1 MAINFT
7 VSTFTFTTDPDA
19 SVMGQ
24 NMISGGSLT
33 ITPNDGFTV
42 SALDFS
48 APGTL
53 PGQFSSITFTDTA
66 VAGEI
71 NNTVTVSFVFSI
83 LFEMSEALNTINVPF
98 TGHARPVPNKRY
110 IDFRID
116 FIDDTSVNLN
126 GSSAVSSFGSAV
138 TQSGPTGSTTVT
150 TSLSASN
157 VTADFFA
164 QIGTLVVTADDS
176 PDICNFIN
184 PPTIE
189 LVNMPEGTVSLQL
202 DSITRRDGETDTVK
216 VWNYKIMFISE
227 FSLTS
232 NAQVIISY
240 TGVVK
245 KTAKEIKQIIVESTN
260 VAEAGGLKKIKIYG
274 DVGAEFDL
282 TLVKNSNNASIIDTN
297 TANIDVLDRSVG
309 VIRGINKTLSG
320 ITDSSLFSTFEFSQN
335 FPAITSN
342 ESYNL
347 NIYPKNGTT
356 LNSNMT
362 QPPSSQMVFNQYIRP
377 TITINTNAGTNY
389 TVTSATTIAYKG
401 FANHNI
407 NQLKKARK
415 LFPRYK
421 FTYVYTKD
429 GGATKFTTANVPVW
443 SLTST
448 SSNWERTGDADH
460 GNIIEIVGIVVKKN
474 NETTPTVITVTGYV
488 VLKRF
493 GTKNITFTLDSSDF
507 LSVDGAALTTP

>member
-7 VSTFTFTTDPDA
+7 VSTFIFAEDPDA
-19 SVMGQ
+19 SVMGL
-24 NMISGGSLT
+24 NMISGGSFT

-42 SALDFS
+42 SASDFS

-53 PGQFSSITFTDTA
+53 PGQFDSITFTDTA

-83 LFEMSEALNTINVPF
+83 LFEMSAELSTINVPF
-98 TGHARPVPNKRY
+98 TGHARPVDNKRY
-110 IDFRID
+110 IDFRIA

-126 GSSAVSSFGSAV
+126 GSSTVSTIGSTV
-138 TQSGPTGSTTVT
+138 TQSGPSGDPIVT
-150 TSLSASN
+150 TNLSASN
-157 VTADFFA
+157 VTAGSLV

-216 VWNYKIMFISE
+216 VWNYKILFISE

-245 KTAKEIKQIIVESTN
+245 KTAKEIKQIIVGSTDI
-260 VAEAGGLKKIKIYG
+260 AEVGGFKKIKIYG

-282 TLVKNSNNASIIDTN
+282 TLVKSSDSTSIINTN
-297 TANIDVLDRSVG
+297 TANADILDRDVG

-320 ITDSSLFSTFEFSQN
+320 LTSKSLFSTFQFNQN

-356 LNSNMT
+356 LNSSIT
-362 QPPSSQMVFNQYIRP
+362 QPPSSQMVFNQYIMP
-377 TITINTNAGTNY
+377 KITINTDDDGAGNTY
-389 TVTSATTIAYKG
+389 DVTSQTSITFKG
-401 FANHNI
+401 VANHSIHELRHMKN
-407 NQLKKARK
+407 LRE
-415 LFPRYK
+415 RVK
-421 FTYVYTKD
+421 FTYVYTRTS
-429 GGATKFTTANVPVW
+429 GGTTFTTANVPTW
-443 SLTST
+443 SMTDA
-448 SSNWERTGDADH
+448 SSNWDQSVTNH
-460 GNIIEIVGIVVKKN
+460 GNIIEIVDVAIALSSAN
-474 NETTPTVITVTGYV
+474 TVATVTGYV
-488 VLKRF
+488 LLKKF
-493 GTKNITFTLDSSDF
+493 GTANVTFTLDSSDF
-507 LSVDGAALTTP
+507 LTVT

>member
-7 VSTFTFTTDPDA
+7 VSTFTFIEDPDA
-19 SVMGQ
+19 SVMGL

-33 ITPNDGFTV
+33 ITPNEGFTV
-42 SALDFS
+42 SASDFS

-53 PGQFSSITFTDTA
+53 PGQFDSITFTDTA

-83 LFEMSEALNTINVPF
+83 LFEMSAELNTINVPF
-98 TGHARPVPNKRY
+98 TGHARPVDNKRY
-110 IDFRID
+110 IDFRIA

-126 GSSAVSSFGSAV
+126 GSSTVSTIGSTV
-138 TQSGPTGSTTVT
+138 TQSGPSGDPVVT
-150 TSLSASN
+150 TNLSASN
-157 VTADFFA
+157 VTAGFLV

-176 PDICNFIN
+176 PEICNFVN

-189 LVNMPEGTVSLQL
+189 LVNMPDGTISLQL
-202 DSITRRDGETDTVK
+202 DSITRRDGETETVK
-216 VWNYKIMFISE
+216 VWNYKIMFVSE

-245 KTAKEIKQIIVESTN
+245 KTAKEIKQIIVGSTDIT
-260 VAEAGGLKKIKIYG
+260 EAGGLKKIKIYG
-274 DVGAEFDL
+274 DVDAEFDL
-282 TLVKNSNNASIIDTN
+282 TLFKNSDNTSIIDSG
-297 TANIDVLDRSVG
+297 TANADVLDRNAG

-320 ITDSSLFSTFEFSQN
+320 ATDSSLFSTFEFSQN
-335 FPAITSN
+335 FPTITSN

-356 LNSNMT
+356 LNSGIT
-362 QPPSSQMVFNQYIRP
+362 QPPSSQIVFNQYIRP

-389 TVTSATTIAYKG
+389 AVTSATTIAYRG

-415 LFPRYK
+415 LLPRYK
-421 FTYVYTKD
+421 FTYIYTKA

-448 SSNWERTGDADH
+448 SSNWERTGDVDH
-460 GNIIEIVGIVVKKN
+460 GNIIEIVGI
-474 NETTPTVITVTGYV
+474 TTKLSNTDTVATVTGYV
-488 VLKRF
+488 LLKRF
-493 GTKNITFTLDSSDF
+493 GTKNVTFTLDSSDF

>member
-42 SALDFS
+42 SASDFS

-66 VAGEI
+66 VAAEV

-83 LFEMSEALNTINVPF
+83 LFEMSEQLNTINVPF
-98 TGHARPVPNKRY
+98 TGHARPVPNKTY
-110 IDFRID
+110 IDFRIE
-116 FIDDTSVNLN
+116 FIDDTSTNLN
-126 GSSAVSSFGSAV
+126 GSSAVSSFGSTV
-138 TQSGPTGSTTVT
+138 TQSGPSGSTIIT
-150 TSLSASN
+150 TGLSASS
-157 VTADFFA
+157 VTAGYLV

-176 PDICNFIN
+176 PSICNFVN

-189 LVNMPEGTVSLQL
+189 LVNMPEGTVTLQL

-216 VWNYKIMFISE
+216 IWNYKIFFVSE

-232 NAQVIISY
+232 NAQVIINY
-240 TGVVK
+240 AAITD
-245 KTAKEIKQIIVESTN
+245 KTTKEIKQIIVGPTD
-260 VAEAGGLKKIKIYG
+260 VAEVGGFKKIKVYG
-274 DVGAEFDL
+274 SVGAEFDL
-282 TLVKNSNNASIIDTN
+282 TLVKSSNSTSIIDTN
-297 TANIDVLDRSVG
+297 TANTDVLDRNVG

-320 ITDSSLFSTFEFSQN
+320 STAKSLYSTFEFSQE

-347 NIYPKNGTT
+347 NIYPGRNTI
-356 LNSNMT
+356 LNSDIA
-362 QPPSSQMVFNQYIRP
+362 QPPSSQIVFNQYIRP

-389 TVTSATTIAYKG
+389 EVTSATTVSYKG
-401 FANHNI
+401 IANKSI
-407 NQLKKARK
+407 DQLKNIGK
-415 LFPRYK
+415 LRERIK
-421 FTYVYTKD
+421 FTYVYTKTS
-429 GGATKFTTANVPVW
+429 GTKFTTSNVPTW
-443 SLTST
+443 SMTDA
-448 SSNWERTGDADH
+448 SSNWDQSATNH
-460 GNIIEIVGIVVKKN
+460 GNIISINNVLVKKN
-474 NETTPTVITVTGYV
+474 NESTPTIITVTGYILV
-488 VLKRF
+488 FKF
-493 GTKNITFTLDSSDF
+493 GTADVTFTLDSSDF
-507 LSVDGAALTTP
+507 LSIDGAALTTP